1 MFLDPTPL
9 TYAFPAMPSSG
20 IPDEEV
26 VDAAPLNIG
35 PPPGTHAGK
44 KWGVRPQPEAADKY
58 KRKKV
63 GMPLPKKQR
72 HVAAG

>member
-9 TYAFPAMPSSG
+9 TYAFPAVPSSG

-26 VDAAPLNIG
+26 VNAAPLNIG
-35 PPPGTHAGK
+35 PRGTHASK
-44 KWGVRPQPEAADKY
+44 KRGVRPQPEAANKY